1 MSEGIEP
8 RNNQEVGKADVVTD
22 AESYILVIVMVR
34 LSRLPRGLRPW
45 HVTHCCDTATRETL
59 TVLTRWVSMAIQVI
73 IKQGGQMTDRES
85 DYSIVPLM

>member
-8 RNNQEVGKADVVTD
+8 RKHHEVRKADVVTD

-45 HVTHCCDTATRETL
+45 HVTHSYDTATRETL
-59 TVLTRWVSMAIQVI
+59 AVLTRVSMAIQVI

>member
-45 HVTHCCDTATRETL
+45 HVTHSCDTATRETL

>member
-8 RNNQEVGKADVVTD
+8 RKHHEVRKADVVTD
-22 AESYILVIVMVR
+22 AESYILIITMVR

-45 HVTHCCDTATRETL
+45 HVTHGCDTATRETL
-59 TVLTRWVSMAIQVI
+59 AVLTRVSMAIQVI
-73 IKQGGQMTDRES
+73 IKLGGQMTDRES

>member
-8 RNNQEVGKADVVTD
+8 RKHHEVRKADVVTD

-45 HVTHCCDTATRETL
+45 HVTHSYDTATRETL
-59 TVLTRWVSMAIQVI
+59 AVLTRVSMAIQAI

>member
-34 LSRLPRGLRPW
+34 LSRLLRGLRPW
-45 HVTHCCDTATRETL
+45 HVTHSYDTATRETL
-59 TVLTRWVSMAIQVI
+59 AVLTRMSMAIQVI

>member
-1 MSEGIEP
+1 M
-8 RNNQEVGKADVVTD
+8 VTD

-45 HVTHCCDTATRETL
+45 HVTHCYDTATRETL
-59 TVLTRWVSMAIQVI
+59 AVLTRVSMAIQAI